1 MIGLLVVVVVAA
13 AVVARDLT
21 GPVSMLL
28 VDLPI
33 SDGLLV
39 SNCFLL
45 VFCKMFACSL
55 PGHVGN

>member
-1 MIGLLVVVVVAA
+1 MIGLLVVVAA
-13 AVVARDLT
+13 VVVARDLT
-21 GPVSMLL
+21 GPFSMLL

-55 PGHVGN
+55 PGHDGK